1 MPPAL
6 TRQVFLPTG
15 WRPLRHRQPPHRRG
29 VFCLSVSVGVLL
41 LIPWASQSRHPQSA
55 HALAS
60 VGVVL
65 ALVTSTLLLYGR
77 QGIMSVQ
84 QYAGE
89 EGAPVGLKFMRRVLA
104 RARTKFLG
112 FEDLYMKMKNL
123 SVLVNQVVFF
133 SLCERLM
140 LANQR
145 TSSLYTLMFFNVIAY
160 CVAYV
165 KELIEREDWS
175 MYVNIART
183 SNVRHLALSATKIVL
198 EWTKAITFIITVVFM
213 LLVFGLEKGLKNYT
227 PTTAY
232 LVVTGLYF
240 LVTEKV
246 FMDIVASWLENRRFD
261 YFESL
266 ESFYVPALILLLQ
279 LSLSALLT
287 GLCVF
292 TGNLRLVFLSA
303 FTNIRIKYREL
314 QEGYIKPLRHEL
326 EALELY
332 RVATHSELTNHDD
345 VCAICLTPMTCARIT
360 PCQHFFHADC
370 LRRCLKGSNKC
381 PICQYHFL

>member
-6 TRQVFLPTG
+6 ARQVFLPTG
-15 WRPLRHRQPPHRRG
+15 WRPHRHRQPPQRRG
-29 VFCLSVSVGVLL
+29 VFCLSVSIGVLL

-84 QYAGE
+84 KYATGE
-89 EGAPVGLKFMRRVLA
+89 EDAPVGLKFVRRVLA

-112 FEDLYMKMKNL
+112 FEELYMKMKNL
-123 SVLVNQVVFF
+123 SVLVNQ
-133 SLCERLM
+133 
-140 LANQR
+140 
-145 TSSLYTLMFFNVIAY
+145 
-160 CVAYV
+160 
-165 KELIEREDWS
+165 ELIEREDWS

-198 EWTKAITFIITVVFM
+198 EWTKAVTFIITVVFM

-227 PTTAY
+227 PTTTY

-279 LSLSALLT
+279 LSSSALLT

-332 RVATHSELTNHDD
+332 RVATHSELANHDD